1 VEAVQRVDEALD
13 TRVEAL
19 VHLLLTVELINMLC
33 CACPMAA
40 RLRAAPVK
48 RADQSVHGVACRDY
62 DSFVS

>member
-1 VEAVQRVDEALD
+1 MEAVQRVDEALD
-13 TRVEAL
+13 TCVEAL